1 MNPGRLRRDA
11 AAAVVR
17 ARAHGFT
24 LAELAIVLVI
34 VALLVGSL
42 LAPLSTQI
50 DSRNL
55 ADTRRA
61 LAEIRET
68 ILGYA
73 VVNGRLPCP
82 ALANVAS
89 GAAGAGLEGT
99 RAASGCT
106 NIAGV
111 VPWATLGVAET
122 DAWGRRYSYRVTR
135 AFTKAVPPPDISE
148 CPAPLPP
155 LPPLSL
161 PQSAAFALCSPGG
174 MSVLVTAGGA
184 GVATAVPAVVVS
196 HGKNGQGAYTVL
208 GTQTAVGT
216 DVDEQDNQLTGAGN
230 TMVNLDFV
238 YKPAIPSFDD
248 EVAWIPPG
256 VLFSRMI
263 RAGKLP

>member
-135 AFTKAVPPPDISE
+135 AFTKAVPPPDIDECPVPPPPACLALPPSATSE
-148 CPAPLPP
+148 CC
-155 LPPLSL
+155 
-161 PQSAAFALCSPGG
+161 FRALLAGRHECVGHRRGG
-174 MSVLVTAGGA
+174 RSRHRCAGRCCLA
-184 GVATAVPAVVVS
+184 
-196 HGKNGQGAYTVL
+196 
-208 GTQTAVGT
+208 
-216 DVDEQDNQLTGAGN
+216 
-230 TMVNLDFV
+230 
-238 YKPAIPSFDD
+238 
-248 EVAWIPPG
+248 
-256 VLFSRMI
+256 R
-263 RAGKLP
+263 

>member
-1 MNPGRLRRDA
+1 MSAVRLRAQEA
-11 AAAVVR
+11 AETVPC
-17 ARAHGFT
+17 ARHGGFT
-24 LAELAIVLVI
+24 LAELAVVLVI
-34 VALLVGSL
+34 IALLVGSL
-42 LAPLSTQI
+42 LVPLSAQM
-50 DSRNL
+50 DSRNV
-55 ADTRRA
+55 AETRRA

-68 ILGYA
+68 ILGYV

-82 ALANVAS
+82 ASASVAS

-99 RAASGCT
+99 RDASGCT

-135 AFTKAVPPPDISE
+135 AFTKAVPPPDIDE
-148 CPAPLPP
+148 CPVPPPP
-155 LPPLSL
+155 LPPL

>member
-135 AFTKAVPPPDISE
+135 AFTKAVPPPDIDECPVPPPPTAAATSE
-148 CPAPLPP
+148 CC
-155 LPPLSL
+155 
-161 PQSAAFALCSPGG
+161 FRALLAGRHECVGHRRGG
-174 MSVLVTAGGA
+174 RSRHRCAGRCCLA
-184 GVATAVPAVVVS
+184 
-196 HGKNGQGAYTVL
+196 
-208 GTQTAVGT
+208 
-216 DVDEQDNQLTGAGN
+216 
-230 TMVNLDFV
+230 
-238 YKPAIPSFDD
+238 
-248 EVAWIPPG
+248 
-256 VLFSRMI
+256 R
-263 RAGKLP
+263 

>member
-1 MNPGRLRRDA
+1 MNAGRLRRDA
-11 AAAVVR
+11 VATVAR

-42 LAPLSTQI
+42 LVPLSTQI

-155 LPPLSL
+155 LP
-161 PQSAAFALCSPGG
+161 QSAAFALCSPGD
-174 MSVLVTAGGA
+174 MSVLVTVGGA
-184 GVATAVPAVVVS
+184 KIATAVPAVVVS
-196 HGKNGQGAYTVL
+196 HGKNGKGAYTVL
-208 GTQTAVGT
+208 GTQTASGA
-216 DVDEQDNQLTGAGN
+216 DADEQDNQLTGAGN
-230 TMVNLDFV
+230 TMANPDFV
-238 YKPAIPSFDD
+238 YKPAIPGFDD
-248 EVAWIPPG
+248 EVVWIPPG

>member
-1 MNPGRLRRDA
+1 MSRGHFLRAKNR
-11 AAAVVR
+11 
-17 ARAHGFT
+17 GFT

-42 LAPLSTQI
+42 LVPLSTQI

-99 RAASGCT
+99 RDASGCT

-135 AFTKAVPPPDISE
+135 AFTKKAVPPPDISE
-148 CPAPLPP
+148 CPVPLPP
-155 LPPLSL
+155 L
-161 PQSAAFALCSPGG
+161 PQSAAFALCSPGD
-174 MSVLVTAGGA
+174 MSVLVTVGGA
-184 GVATAVPAVVVS
+184 KIATAVPAVVVS
-196 HGKNGQGAYTVL
+196 HGKNGKGAYTVL
-208 GTQTAVGT
+208 GTQTASGA
-216 DVDEQDNQLTGAGN
+216 DADEQDNQLTGAGN
-230 TMVNLDFV
+230 TMANPDFV
-238 YKPAIPSFDD
+238 YKPAIPGFDD
-248 EVAWIPPG
+248 EVVWIAPG